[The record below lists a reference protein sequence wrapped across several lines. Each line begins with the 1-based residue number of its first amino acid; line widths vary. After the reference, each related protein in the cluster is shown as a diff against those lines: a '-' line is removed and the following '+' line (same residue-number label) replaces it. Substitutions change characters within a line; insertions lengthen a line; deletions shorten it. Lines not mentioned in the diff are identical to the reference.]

1 MTRSTLRTLAAAA
14 VLSAGLA
21 GLGCDKEVS
30 HTEKDSPQLF
40 GGTKHEETTVTQHPD
55 GTTSTEKS
63 SSKTP

>member
-1 MTRSTLRTLAAAA
+1 MTAPIFRTLAAAA
-14 VLSAGLA
+14 VLTAGLA
-21 GLGCDKEVS
+21 GFGCDKEVS

-63 SSKTP
+63 VQKTP